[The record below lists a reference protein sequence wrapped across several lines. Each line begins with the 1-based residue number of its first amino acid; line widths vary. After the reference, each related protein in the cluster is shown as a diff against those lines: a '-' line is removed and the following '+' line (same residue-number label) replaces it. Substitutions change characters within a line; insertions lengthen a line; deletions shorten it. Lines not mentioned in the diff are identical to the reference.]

1 MYLVCQHFSQ
11 LVRIEAVGERV
22 KRLFLLV
29 SVHLQALPLEHGSS
43 IVGQGQIKRLRNA
56 TASVDAQM
64 WKIKKS
70 RTLL

>member
-29 SVHLQALPLEHGSS
+29 SVHLQALPLEYAS
-43 IVGQGQIKRLRNA
+43 IAGQGQIKK
-56 TASVDAQM
+56 V
-64 WKIKKS
+64 KICNS
-70 RTLL
+70 ER